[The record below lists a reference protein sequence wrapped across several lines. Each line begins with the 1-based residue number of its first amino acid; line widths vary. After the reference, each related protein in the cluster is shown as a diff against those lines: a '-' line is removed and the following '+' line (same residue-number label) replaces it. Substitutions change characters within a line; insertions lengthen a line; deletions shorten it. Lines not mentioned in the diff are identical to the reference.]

1 MQCCFLNKKNHL
13 QIRFLYLR
21 QNLLES
27 LPGGLLSGKR
37 QLSVLSLDD
46 NGKAVCPGGRRR
58 CSYRLDHFFLFCLLF
73 MVVIPFGPAIRWVTL
88 LLLISCGFSD
98 CLSRAGLGGP
108 QPEFGK
114 NTIFCKSSHF
124 GEIGSCR
131 NNYCHCFQIEKHNAE
146 IVLRHEIKRIF
157 FLQ

>member
-98 CLSRAGLGGP
+98 CLSIATRIW
-108 QPEFGK
+108 Q
-114 NTIFCKSSHF
+114 
-124 GEIGSCR
+124 
-131 NNYCHCFQIEKHNAE
+131 KHN
-146 IVLRHEIKRIF
+146 ILRIF
-157 FLQ
+157 TLQRSWKLHEQLLSLFSNCTAQYR

>member
-27 LPGGLLSGKR
+27 LPDGLLSRKG

-58 CSYRLDHFFLFCLLF
+58 CSYRLDHFFLFFFLF
-73 MVVIPFGPAIRWVTL
+73 MIVLPFWPAIRWVTL
-88 LLLISCGFSD
+88 LLLISCGF
-98 CLSRAGLGGP
+98 RVIA
-108 QPEFGK
+108 
-114 NTIFCKSSHF
+114 
-124 GEIGSCR
+124 
-131 NNYCHCFQIEKHNAE
+131 FQEP
-146 IVLRHEIKRIF
+146 VLLDRY
-157 FLQ
+157 

>member
-1 MQCCFLNKKNHL
+1 MFLFFKSQNKSL

-27 LPGGLLSGKR
+27 LPDGLLSGKR
-37 QLSVLSLDD
+37 KLSVLSLDD

-58 CSYRLDHFFLFCLLF
+58 CSYRLDHLFLFFFLFV
-73 MVVIPFGPAIRWVTL
+73 VVIPVWPAIRWVTL
-88 LLLISCGFSD
+88 LILISCGFSD
-98 CLSRAGLGGP
+98 CLSRAGLAGP

-124 GEIGSCR
+124 SEIGSAGT
-131 NNYCHCFQIEKHNAE
+131 I
-146 IVLRHEIKRIF
+146 IVIVFKLKSIMQKKCSGMK
-157 FLQ
+157 

>member
-1 MQCCFLNKKNHL
+1 MQCCFFNKKNHL
-13 QIRFLYLR
+13 EIRFLYLR

-27 LPGGLLSGKR
+27 LPDGLLSGKR
-37 QLSVLSLDD
+37 KLSVLSLDD

-98 CLSRAGLGGP
+98 CLSIATRIW
-108 QPEFGK
+108 Q
-114 NTIFCKSSHF
+114 
-124 GEIGSCR
+124 
-131 NNYCHCFQIEKHNAE
+131 KHN
-146 IVLRHEIKRIF
+146 ILRIF
-157 FLQ
+157 TLQRSWKLHEHLLSLFSNCTAQYR

>member
-13 QIRFLYLR
+13 EIRFLYLR

-27 LPGGLLSGKR
+27 LPDGLLSGKG

-58 CSYRLDHFFLFCLLF
+58 CSYRLDHFFS
-73 MVVIPFGPAIRWVTL
+73 L
-88 LLLISCGFSD
+88 LLLVHGCSSILAGNTLGNSFIIDFLWLQSD
-98 CLSRAGLGGP
+98 CLSRAGLAGP

-124 GEIGSCR
+124 SEIGSCR

-146 IVLRHEIKRIF
+146 KV